1 MISLIKSTFY
11 KEEETKAKLCDFIKN
26 AKKLS
31 MGEKCKEFE
40 KEFSKYQGRK
50 YSVLYN
56 SGSSANLALIQA
68 LLNMKKLHKGDKVG
82 FSAITWATNVTP
94 LIQLGLEPIPID
106 VSLEHLNVSSDNLL
120 KVLERTEIKTLFLTN
135 LLGFCGDVD
144 KIKNICDE
152 RGIILLED
160 NCESLGSRLGGVR
173 LGNFGLASTFS
184 FFVGHHMSTIEGGM
198 VCTDNE
204 NLYDILMMTRAH
216 GWSRDLENHKKQ
228 KLKEDNKISNFYDQ
242 YTFYTL
248 GQNLRPTE
256 ITGFLGLEQLKYIDE
271 IINQRNENFK
281 KFHSAVSNNIDFIP
295 IKTGHID
302 FVSNFAYPLV
312 FINNSIME
320 EYKAKFENKIEIRP
334 IVGGAI
340 VEQPFFIDYMNERGR
355 FYDCPNASRVHSLGF
370 YFPNNPELSNEE
382 ISEMTKLLTRGHISL
397 NSITSDKKITLSD
410 INNQKSV
417 VNSSLGSSQSPSLW
431 KPEPSQK
438 VKKAFITGVTGQDGS
453 YLAEFLLSKG
463 YEVHGLV
470 RRASSFNRGRL
481 KDIYHSLTRRHKS
494 FFLHYGDMT
503 DSSSLKRIISMV
515 KPDEIY
521 NLAAQSHVQIS
532 FETPE
537 YTADADALGVLKLL
551 EIVRS
556 LELKETKVYQ
566 ASTSELFG
574 LVQESPQKE
583 TTPFYPRSPYGIA
596 KLYAYWIVKNYR
608 EAYNMFAC
616 NGILF
621 NHESP
626 RRGENFVTKK
636 ITQGVAA
643 IKIGKDEKIYLG
655 NLGARR
661 DWGYAPDYV
670 ESMWLML
677 QQDKPDDYVIATGE
691 THSVR
696 EFVESAFE
704 YVGIKI
710 RWGGEGI
717 NEKGIDINTGRVL
730 VEIDPLYFRPTE
742 VEKLVGDYSKAKRVL
757 GWEPKIKF
765 KELVKLMV
773 DADLRETAR

>member
-1 MISLIKSTFY
+1 MTLKKPNRTNNMIKLIKFCFY
-11 KEEETKAKLCDFIKN
+11 KESHTRRLLADFISKPHI
-26 AKKLS
+26 LS
-31 MGEKCKEFE
+31 MNQECHRFE
-40 KEFSKYQGRK
+40 ENFSKKQKRLF
-50 YSVLYN
+50 SVLVF
-56 SGSSANLALIQA
+56 SGSAANLILIQA
-68 LLNMKKLHKGDKVG
+68 MFNLGLFKVGDKIG
-82 FSAITWATNVTP
+82 ISSLTWATNVMP
-94 LIQLGLEPIPID
+94 LLQLGLVPVALD
-106 VSLEHLNVSSDNLL
+106 VNINTLNVGIDEVEKHIKGLKGIFITNVLGLSDDLPA
-120 KVLERTEIKTLFLTN
+120 IK
-135 LLGFCGDVD
+135 
-144 KIKNICDE
+144 KICKKNNV
-152 RGIILLED
+152 ILLED
-160 NCESLGSRLGGVR
+160 NCESLGSKIVGVR

-355 FYDCPNASRVHSLGF
+355 FYDCPNASRVPSLGF

-453 YLAEFLLSKG
+453 YLAEF
-463 YEVHGLV
+463 
-470 RRASSFNRGRL
+470 
-481 KDIYHSLTRRHKS
+481 
-494 FFLHYGDMT
+494 
-503 DSSSLKRIISMV
+503 
-515 KPDEIY
+515 
-521 NLAAQSHVQIS
+521 
-532 FETPE
+532 
-537 YTADADALGVLKLL
+537 
-551 EIVRS
+551 RS
-556 LELKETKVYQ
+556 EE
-566 ASTSELFG
+566 
-574 LVQESPQKE
+574 
-583 TTPFYPRSPYGIA
+583 
-596 KLYAYWIVKNYR
+596 
-608 EAYNMFAC
+608 
-616 NGILF
+616 
-621 NHESP
+621 
-626 RRGENFVTKK
+626 
-636 ITQGVAA
+636 
-643 IKIGKDEKIYLG
+643 
-655 NLGARR
+655 
-661 DWGYAPDYV
+661 
-670 ESMWLML
+670 
-677 QQDKPDDYVIATGE
+677 
-691 THSVR
+691 
-696 EFVESAFE
+696 
-704 YVGIKI
+704 
-710 RWGGEGI
+710 
-717 NEKGIDINTGRVL
+717 
-730 VEIDPLYFRPTE
+730 
-742 VEKLVGDYSKAKRVL
+742 
-757 GWEPKIKF
+757 
-765 KELVKLMV
+765 
-773 DADLRETAR
+773 